1 LNHVYLPFHVLG
13 SQLYIIFGPNVQ
25 EPIIDADRKADLV
38 HMLAMQEG
46 VEAEQVIAVGD
57 GPVSTK
63 MLAAAGMSIAF
74 DQPGSVQDLQTG
86 RISSKSLAGVFYLLG
101 VTGRDFREL
110 GRA

>member
-1 LNHVYLPFHVLG
+1 MFLLPIVDCDGNVLRCV
-13 SQLYIIFGPNVQ
+13 LARWAVQ
-25 EPIIDADRKADLV
+25 EPIVDADRKADLV

-46 VEAEQVIAVGD
+46 VEVEQVVAVGD
-57 GPVSTK
+57 GPVSSK

-74 DQPGSVQDLQTG
+74 DQPGSVENVQTG